1 MLHILRLGAPIFLA
15 AAFAAL
21 CARGAA
27 AEPHTTI
34 FCLLDGT
41 KIGATRF
48 ETRDGKFLLY
58 VSGATEPLEYPAN
71 AVRGINVDPCPAPLP
86 AATTA
91 TPNGGGSGRF
101 GVQGS
106 NTIGERLMPMLIEA
120 YAHGLGAKP
129 TTKLT
134 DKEEEE
140 ISFETGGARST
151 IELKAHG
158 SGTAA
163 KALVEGKAVVGMA
176 SRRLKPEEV
185 KALDDKFHADALA
198 PGNEHVLA
206 LDGLAGHRQRGQSG
220 SKARSGANRRNL
232 CRQDH

>member
-1 MLHILRLGAPIFLA
+1 M
-15 AAFAAL
+15 
-21 CARGAA
+21 ARRSSSPRHWRRYARDDA
-27 AEPHTTI
+27 TAEPHTTI

-58 VSGATEPLEYPAN
+58 VSGATEPLEYPVN
-71 AVRGINVDPCPAPLP
+71 AVRGINVDPCPAPPP
-86 AATTA
+86 ATTTA
-91 TPNGGGSGRF
+91 TTNGGGSGRF

-120 YAHGLGAKP
+120 YAQGLGAKP

-163 KALVEGKAVVGMA
+163 KALVEGKASSA
-176 SRRLKPEEV
+176 WPR
-185 KALDDKFHADALA
+185 AA
-198 PGNEHVLA
+198 
-206 LDGLAGHRQRGQSG
+206 
-220 SKARSGANRRNL
+220 
-232 CRQDH
+232 